1 MPVIQVQ
8 DEFQSGDNVTASSL
22 NDLVND
28 ASFVSGAVDNS
39 TLQVAT
45 AGHLKVKDNG
55 ILSNHLKSDATND
68 SVRAVTTNHIRND
81 AVTNAKIADGAV
93 DTAQIAAD
101 AVEFSKMQN
110 MGARTVIGN
119 NTDNDDQNPTAI
131 SIDDLRG
138 SISNATAHTTDS
150 DSNGINDLG
159 GDDGL
164 MSAEDKTKLDGVE
177 AGATGD
183 QTGAEMKTAIGNA
196 TAHTSDTDSDGV
208 SDSGGTNGLMSAN
221 DKTKLDGIEAGAT
234 GDQTGAEMK
243 TAIGNAT
250 AHTTDTDSD
259 GVSDSGGTNGLM
271 SANDKTKLDGIAAGA
286 EVNVQSDWNA
296 TSGDALIL
304 NKPSIAYT
312 SAISNATAHTT
323 DSDSDGINDTG
334 GDDGLMSA
342 EDKTKL
348 DGVEAGANTGTVT
361 SITAGGNLT
370 GNEITTSGTISNLD
384 SNNIGLIGSGITA
397 NTTDTFDGGTTYKA
411 QIKDGLRVYNATG
424 VAKLKLITDKTGGG
438 GASITLKS
446 TTPPAPNEGDYSI
459 FIGGANGKFN
469 IRNEQADKNILMDAT
484 GDWHALSNTQD
495 LGKTGNRW
503 DDVWSNGSFNGSD
516 RNIKQDIQDLD
527 EAEKR
532 VAVKC
537 KSLIKKYRMKDAVT
551 KKGNDA
557 RIHVGIIAQELQAAF
572 ESEGLDAF
580 RYSMIGKDIWWEAT
594 DAEGNRDVKYEATVG
609 YTEVTQMSVRY
620 NELLAF
626 IISAM

>member
-196 TAHTSDTDSDGV
+196 TAHTS
-208 SDSGGTNGLMSAN
+208 
-221 DKTKLDGIEAGAT
+221 
-234 GDQTGAEMK
+234 
-243 TAIGNAT
+243 
-250 AHTTDTDSD
+250 DTDSD